1 MANFYKDNQD
11 LKFQLSNPLMERIV
25 ELKEN
30 NYADYGKYDYAPKD
44 LKDAIDSYDKVM
56 DIVGQICGDIIAPNA
71 EQVDIDGPVCKD
83 GRVTYAE
90 GTKKNQEAL
99 TKAGVYGIA
108 LPRKYDGL
116 NFSMVPYVMAA
127 ELVGRADAGYAN
139 IWGLQ
144 DCAETIAEFASEEI
158 KAEFLPRINKGETCS
173 MDLTE
178 PDAGSDLQ
186 AVMLKATWDEEKQMW
201 MLNGVKRFIT
211 NGDADIKLVL
221 ARSEEGTSDARGLSY
236 FVHDKKWGGVTVRRI
251 ENKLGIHGSPT
262 CELVFRNAPAKIV
275 GDRKMGL
282 IKYVMSLMNG
292 ARLGVGAQSVGISE
306 AAYREALK
314 YANEREQ
321 FGKKI
326 IEFPAVYEM
335 LAVMKAKLQASRA
348 ILYETSRCVDV
359 YKALNALVTPERKLT
374 PEERKENKKYSR
386 YADMLT
392 PLLKMTS
399 SEFCNQN
406 AYDAIQ
412 VHGGS
417 GFMKEYPV
425 ERLYRD
431 ARITTIYEGTSQLQ
445 TVAAIRYVTN
455 GSYLEMIRNEYE
467 TVEIKVSDAVAA
479 ACPDAQARLEKV
491 KARLLKMTEQ
501 YEKTVALMEG
511 KPVDYIDFQARKMCE
526 MAAFIIESYLLLIDS
541 LRCERFIDSAEVF
554 SERAQAWNN
563 ERHSYIYNC
572 DSESILPLC
581 QNVKGDLDSVYQ
593 D

>member
-1 MANFYKDNQD
+1 MANFYKDNSD
-11 LKFQLSNPLMERIV
+11 LKFQFSNALMERIV
-25 ELKEN
+25 ELKEDG
-30 NYADYGKYDYAPKD
+30 YKDYGKYDYAPKNFA
-44 LKDAIDSYDKVM
+44 DALDSYDKVM
-56 DIVGQICGDIIAPNA
+56 EIIGDICAEIVAPNA

-83 GRVTYAE
+83 GRVTYAA
-90 GTKKNQEAL
+90 GTQVNQEAL
-99 TKAGVYGIA
+99 IKAGVYGLA

-116 NFSMVPYVMAA
+116 NFPMVPYVMTA
-127 ELVGRADAGYAN
+127 ELISRADAGYGN

-144 DCAETIAEFASEEI
+144 DCAETIYEFGSEEL
-158 KAEFLPRINKGETCS
+158 KNEFLPRINKGDSCS

-186 AVMLKATWDEEKQMW
+186 AVALKATYNEEKGTW
-201 MLNGVKRFIT
+201 ILNGVKRFIT

-221 ARSEEGTSDARGLSY
+221 ARSEEDTFDARGLSY
-236 FVHDKKWGGVTVRRI
+236 FVYDKKWGGVTVRRI

-262 CELVFRNAPAKIV
+262 CELVFRNAPAKLV
-275 GDRKMGL
+275 GERRLGL
-282 IKYVMSLMNG
+282 IRYVMSLMNG

-321 FGKKI
+321 FKKKI

-335 LAVMKAKLQASRA
+335 LGVMKAKLQASRA
-348 ILYETSRCVDV
+348 ILYETARCVDI

-374 PEERKENKKYSR
+374 PDERKEAKLYSK

-392 PLLKMTS
+392 PLLKMTA

-417 GFMKEYPV
+417 GYMKEYPV
-425 ERLYRD
+425 ERIYRD

-455 GSYLEMIRNEYE
+455 GSYLEMIKGFEVAE
-467 TVEIKVSDAVAA
+467 VTVSPEVEAA
-479 ACPDAQARLEKV
+479 YPGAAQKLQAV
-491 KARLLKMTEQ
+491 KAKLVELTAQ
-501 YEKTVALMEG
+501 YEQAVNLVKDKEEE
-511 KPVDYIDFQARKMCE
+511 YIDFQARKLCE
-526 MAAFIIESYLLLIDS
+526 MAAYLIESYLLLRDS
-541 LRCERFIDSAEVF
+541 QTCANFVDSAEIF
-554 SERAQAWNN
+554 TNKTEAWNM
-563 ERHSYIYNC
+563 ERFSYIQN
-572 DSESILPLC
+572 SNPQEILSAFK
-581 QNVKGDLDSVYQ
+581 NVKKDLDSIYK